1 MAVSVPA
8 PTELDAS
15 GELQPCGSDEPL
27 PCGSDEPQPSGSDDP
42 QPSGSGQIE
51 PIELMVVDSSEV
63 SALPCHLEES
73 GPDKPEAWFDQ
84 VFQLRETRP
93 PAPRRNTR
101 QPVRVHRVLTS
112 DMCVQNKKEELERR
126 DAKIANIMRK
136 RGESGKGKINMGGL
150 CFICC
155 TAQDGD
161 WIQCDTLYV
170 Y

>member
-84 VFQLRETRP
+84 VFQL
-93 PAPRRNTR
+93 
-101 QPVRVHRVLTS
+101 
-112 DMCVQNKKEELERR
+112 M
-126 DAKIANIMRK
+126 
-136 RGESGKGKINMGGL
+136 
-150 CFICC
+150 
-155 TAQDGD
+155 
-161 WIQCDTLYV
+161 
-170 Y
+170 

>member
-27 PCGSDEPQPSGSDDP
+27 PCGSDEP

-101 QPVRVHRVLTS
+101 QPVRVHRVLTN
-112 DMCVQNKKEELERR
+112 DMCVQNK
-126 DAKIANIMRK
+126 IK
-136 RGESGKGKINMGGL
+136 RGAGMKKSKSSQL
-150 CFICC
+150 
-155 TAQDGD
+155 
-161 WIQCDTLYV
+161 
-170 Y
+170 

>member
-51 PIELMVVDSSEV
+51 PIELMVIDSSEV

-101 QPVRVHRVLTS
+101 QPVRVHRVLTRV
-112 DMCVQNKKEELERR
+112 MCVQKK
-126 DAKIANIMRK
+126 K
-136 RGESGKGKINMGGL
+136 RGAGMKRSKSSQL
-150 CFICC
+150 
-155 TAQDGD
+155 
-161 WIQCDTLYV
+161 
-170 Y
+170 